1 MSKISIITVQD
12 IQISIATE
20 NNDDYICLTD
30 MVKGQEGEDHIRN
43 WMRNRNTIEFLGT
56 WELMHNLT
64 FKGVEFDTFLH
75 EAGANRFNMTPRK
88 WIEATNAVGIISKAG
103 RNGGTYAHK
112 DIAFEFGSW
121 ISPVFKLYLITE
133 YQRLK
138 AAEANP
144 MLGEWNV
151 KRVLSKVN
159 YTIHTDAVRDFVIPK
174 MDVEREKLYAYADE
188 ADLLN
193 LALWQCTAK
202 QWREANPGYAKKGM
216 NIRDAASI
224 NELVVMANLES
235 FNAEL
240 LKRNVDKDKRYAYL
254 HEMAGS
260 QLSRLNSIEAEK
272 GFRKLGTSAGNKGLK
287 PAPGTEE

>member
-1 MSKISIITVQD
+1 MSKTSVITVQD
-12 IQISIATE
+12 IQISITTE

-43 WMRNRNTIEFLGT
+43 WMRNRNTVEFLGT
-56 WELMHNLT
+56 WELLHNPA

-88 WIEATNAVGIISKAG
+88 WIESTNAIGIISKAG

-138 AAEANP
+138 ATETNP

-174 MDVEREKLYAYADE
+174 IDVEREKLYAYADE

-193 LALWQCTAK
+193 LALWKCTAR
-202 QWREANPGYAKKGM
+202 QWREANPEHAKKGL
-216 NIRDAASI
+216 NIRDAASV
-224 NELVVMANLES
+224 NELVVLANLES

-240 LKRNVDKDKRYAYL
+240 LRRNVDKAKRYACL
-254 HEMAGS
+254 HEMAQV
-260 QLSRLNSIEAEK
+260 QLSRLNSIDAEK
-272 GFRKLGTSAGNKGLK
+272 GFRKIAPLAKNKQLPK
-287 PAPGTEE
+287 HSS